1 MVVWMNDAVIAL
13 YAAEDFDCAVCD
25 DFVSSHVCSGACT
38 ALDWVAQELVVQFAG
53 NDFVTSLADSIFD
66 LFVHFAYLI
75 VADSAG
81 FFDLCHGVDELR
93 LHLLTGDVEVF
104 TATHRLYAV
113 VSIYWNLFFSDGVF
127 FNTIFH

>member
-38 ALDWVAQELVVQFAG
+38 ALDWVTQELVVQFAG

-66 LFVHFAYLI
+66 LFVYFAYLI

-93 LHLLTGDVEVF
+93 LHFLTGDVEVF

-113 VSIYWNLFFSDGVF
+113 VSVYWNLFFSDGVF